1 MKKAG
6 VKRVVKISP
15 LKNKKKFYY
24 LVVGILSLAL
34 VAQLAF
40 AGNYLLTSGKA
51 PITDWGLSYQQQGEK
66 PVGNASAEY
75 LAPYNAYYVGSSST
89 DKVVYLT
96 FDAGYENGYTEKI
109 LDILKA
115 QDVKAIFFLTGH
127 YIKSNSDLV
136 KRMVAEGHLVG
147 NHTMNHP
154 DMTKYTDLESFKKEL
169 SGLEDLFYETTNT
182 KIANYYRPP
191 SGKFNE
197 SNLTF
202 AKELGY
208 KTIFWSLAYAD
219 WLTDKQPT
227 PQTALDKILPRIH
240 PGAIILLHSTSKTN
254 SEILEQVITK
264 VKADGYVFKS
274 LDELK

>member
-1 MKKAG
+1 MRKVRVKK
-6 VKRVVKISP
+6 VVNINP
-15 LKNKKKFYY
+15 FKNRKNLYY
-24 LVVGILSLAL
+24 LIVGVLSLAL
-34 VAQLAF
+34 IVQLSF
-40 AGNYLLTSGKA
+40 TGKYLLTSGKA
-51 PITDWGLSYQQQGEK
+51 PITDWGISFQQQGEK

-75 LAPYNAYYVGSSST
+75 LAPFDAYYVGNT
-89 DKVVYLT
+89 ADKVLYLT

-109 LDILKA
+109 LDVLKA

-127 YIKSNSDLV
+127 YIKSNPDLV

-147 NHTMNHP
+147 NHTMSHP
-154 DMTKYTDLESFKKEL
+154 DMTKYTDLASFKKEL
-169 SGLEDLFYETTNT
+169 TDLEDLFYTTT
-182 KIANYYRPP
+182 STQIAKYYRPP

-197 SNLTF
+197 SNLGF

-219 WLTDKQPT
+219 WLTDNQPT

-254 SEILEQVITK
+254 SEILEQVITTL
-264 VKADGYVFKS
+264 KADGYTFKS
-274 LDELK
+274 VDELK